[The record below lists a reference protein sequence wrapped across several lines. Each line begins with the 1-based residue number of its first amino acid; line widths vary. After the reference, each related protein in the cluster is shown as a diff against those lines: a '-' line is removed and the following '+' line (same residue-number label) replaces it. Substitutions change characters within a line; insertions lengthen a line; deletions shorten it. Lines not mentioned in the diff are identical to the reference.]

1 MALLGNILWV
11 VFGGWLLFLLYTL
24 AAVVFF
30 PFFLPI
36 FRVAR
41 YALWPYGRGI
51 VTQSQLKKYREIKG
65 IESNDDGA
73 TAAIRNISGLLNII
87 WMLLFGW
94 LLALAHLLAAFAN
107 AAFFWLIVTIPNIGA
122 NFKLIRV
129 AFLPFNKVIV
139 PKKIAEEIK
148 EEITKKKLNI

>member
-11 VFGGWLLFLLYTL
+11 LFGGWLLFLVYTL

-36 FRVAR
+36 FRMAR

-51 VTQSQLKKYREIKG
+51 VTQNQLKKYREITG
-65 IESNDDGA
+65 IKSDDSTG
-73 TAAIRNISGLLNII
+73 TAALRNVSGLLNII

-94 LLALAHLLAAFAN
+94 LLALCHLLAALVN
-107 AAFFWLIVTIPNIGA
+107 AIFFWLIVTIPNIGA

-129 AFLPFNKVIV
+129 AFMPFNKVIV
-139 PKKIAEEIK
+139 PKKVAEEIE
-148 EEITKKKLNI
+148 EEIIKKKLNI

>member
-11 VFGGWLLFLLYTL
+11 LFGGWLLFLVYTL

-36 FRVAR
+36 FRMAR

-51 VTQSQLKKYREIKG
+51 VTQNQLKKYREITG
-65 IESNDDGA
+65 IKSDDSTG
-73 TAAIRNISGLLNII
+73 TAALRNVSGLLNIL

-94 LLALAHLLAAFAN
+94 LLALCHLLAALVN
-107 AAFFWLIVTIPNIGA
+107 AIFFWLIVTIPNIGA

-129 AFLPFNKVIV
+129 AFMPFNKVIV
-139 PKKIAEEIK
+139 PKKVAEEIE
-148 EEITKKKLNI
+148 EEIIKKKLNI